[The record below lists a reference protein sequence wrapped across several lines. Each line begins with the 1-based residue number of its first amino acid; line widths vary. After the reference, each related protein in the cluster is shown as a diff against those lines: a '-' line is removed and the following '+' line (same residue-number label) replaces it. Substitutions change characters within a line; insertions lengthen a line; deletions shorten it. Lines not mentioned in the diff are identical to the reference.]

1 MSDSTQGFIVLGA
14 ARTKV
19 QRWLGSR
26 QLPAFL
32 AAGPGKALRLWPA
45 IEGEAAEEAATA
57 LSRELPKS
65 RVLVFSTGE
74 DSLRVSVHV
83 EGTCQTREEVALRLR
98 TAKQLSQAHAAL
110 QRVSTALDF
119 KGHRPTLL
127 RDGDSRPGFFAL
139 AGVKVDDLATLSHA
153 RLTEAR
159 QHPEAP
165 DAARFQDFTFVDA
178 QGKSHSFLPGTPGQE
193 S

>member
-1 MSDSTQGFIVLGA
+1 MSDSVQGFIVLGA

-26 QLPAFL
+26 RLPAFL
-32 AAGPGKALRLWPA
+32 AAGPGKALRLWPSV
-45 IEGEAAEEAATA
+45 EGEAAEEAANA

-65 RVLVFSTGE
+65 RVLVFSSGE
-74 DSLRVSVHV
+74 DSLRFSVHV
-83 EGTCQTREEVALRLR
+83 EGTCQAREEVAPRMR
-98 TAKQLSQAHAAL
+98 TAKQLSHAHAAL

-127 RDGDSRPGFFAL
+127 RDGDSRPVFL
-139 AGVKVDDLATLSHA
+139 SLVGVKEDDIVSLSHA
-153 RLTEAR
+153 RLSEAR

-165 DAARFQDFTFVDA
+165 DAARFQDFIFLDE
-178 QGKSHSFLPGTPGQE
+178 QGKLHAFFPDAPRQE

>member
-1 MSDSTQGFIVLGA
+1 MSDLAQGFIVLGA

-32 AAGPGKALRLWPA
+32 AAGPGKALRLWPRV
-45 IEGEAAEEAATA
+45 EGEAAEEAANA
-57 LSRELPKS
+57 LSGELPKS
-65 RVLVFSTGE
+65 RVFVFSIGQ

-83 EGTCQTREEVALRLR
+83 DGTCQTREEVALRMR

-127 RDGDSRPGFFAL
+127 RDGDSRPGFLAL
-139 AGVKVDDLATLSHA
+139 AGVKEDDLASLSHA

-159 QHPEAP
+159 QHPDAP

-178 QGKSHSFLPGTPGQE
+178 QGKAHPFFAGTPGPE

>member
-1 MSDSTQGFIVLGA
+1 MSDSAQGFIVLGA

-32 AAGPGKALRLWPA
+32 ATGPGKALRLWPRV
-45 IEGEAAEEAATA
+45 EGEAAEEAANA
-57 LSRELPKS
+57 LSGELPKS
-65 RVLVFSTGE
+65 RVFVFSIGQ

-83 EGTCQTREEVALRLR
+83 DGSCQTREEVALRMR

-127 RDGDSRPGFFAL
+127 RDGDSRPGFLAL
-139 AGVKVDDLATLSHA
+139 AGVKEDDLASLSHA

-159 QHPEAP
+159 QHPDAP
-165 DAARFQDFTFVDA
+165 DAARFQDFTFVDE
-178 QGKSHSFLPGTPGQE
+178 QGKAHPFFAGTPGPE

>member
-1 MSDSTQGFIVLGA
+1 MNDSAQGFIVLGA

-19 QRWLGSR
+19 QKWLGAR
-26 QLPAFL
+26 GLPAFL
-32 AAGPGKALRLWPA
+32 AAGPGKALRLWPDVQ
-45 IEGEAAEEAATA
+45 GEAAEELANA
-57 LSRELPKS
+57 LSGELPKS
-65 RVLVFSTGE
+65 RVFVFSISE

-83 EGTCQTREEVALRLR
+83 EGALQTREEVALRMR

-127 RDGDSRPGFFAL
+127 RDGDSRPGFLAL
-139 AGVKVDDLATLSHA
+139 AGAREDDVAALSHA
-153 RLTEAR
+153 SLSEAR

-165 DAARFQDFTFVDA
+165 DAARFQDFSFVDA
-178 QGKSHSFLPGTPGQE
+178 KGKAQAFFPGTSDQKD
-193 S
+193 

>member
-1 MSDSTQGFIVLGA
+1 MSDTAQGFIVLGA
-14 ARTKV
+14 VRTKV

-32 AAGPGKALRLWPA
+32 TAGPGKALRLWPRV
-45 IEGEAAEEAATA
+45 EGEAAEEAATA
-57 LSRELPKS
+57 LSGELPKS
-65 RVLVFSTGE
+65 RVFVFSISQ

-83 EGTCQTREEVALRLR
+83 DGICQTREEVALRMR

-127 RDGDSRPGFFAL
+127 RDGDSRPGFLAL
-139 AGVKVDDLATLSHA
+139 AGVKEDDLSSLSHA
-153 RLTEAR
+153 QLAEAR
-159 QHPEAP
+159 QHPDAPEAS
-165 DAARFQDFTFVDA
+165 RFQDFTFVDE
-178 QGKSHSFLPGTPGQE
+178 QGKAHPFFAGTPGPE

>member
-1 MSDSTQGFIVLGA
+1 MSDSAQGFIVLGA

-19 QRWLGSR
+19 QKWLGSR
-26 QLPAFL
+26 GLPAFL
-32 AAGPGKALRLWPA
+32 AAGPGKALRLWPDLQ
-45 IEGEAAEEAATA
+45 GEAAEEAANA

-65 RVLVFSTGE
+65 RVFVFSTTE

-83 EGTCQTREEVALRLR
+83 DGALQTREEVALRMR

-127 RDGDSRPGFFAL
+127 RDGDSRPVFLEL
-139 AGVKVDDLATLSHA
+139 AGVREDDISALSHS
-153 RLTEAR
+153 RLSEAR
-159 QHPEAP
+159 QHPDGPE
-165 DAARFQDFTFVDA
+165 AARFRDFSVVDA
-178 QGKSHSFLPGTPGQE
+178 KGKTHAFFTGTPGQE
-193 S
+193 A

>member
-1 MSDSTQGFIVLGA
+1 MSDSTQGFVVLGA

-26 QLPAFL
+26 RLTAFL
-32 AAGPGKALRLWPA
+32 AAGPGKALRLWPSVQ
-45 IEGEAAEEAATA
+45 GEAAEDAANA

-65 RVLVFSTGE
+65 RVLVFSSGE
-74 DSLRVSVHV
+74 DSLRFSVHV
-83 EGTCQTREEVALRLR
+83 DGACQAREEVAPRMR
-98 TAKQLSQAHAAL
+98 TAKQLSHAHAAL

-127 RDGDSRPGFFAL
+127 RDGDSRPVFLAL
-139 AGVKVDDLATLSHA
+139 AGVKEDDIASLSHA
-153 RLTEAR
+153 SLSEAR
-159 QHPEAP
+159 QHPESP
-165 DAARFQDFTFVDA
+165 DAARFQDFSFQDE
-178 QGKSHSFLPGTPGQE
+178 QGKLHAFFPDAPRQE

>member
-1 MSDSTQGFIVLGA
+1 MSDTAQGFIVWGA
-14 ARTKV
+14 ARTPV

-32 AAGPGKALRLWPA
+32 AAGPGKALRLWPRV
-45 IEGEAAEEAATA
+45 EGEAAEEAATA
-57 LSRELPKS
+57 LSRELPKG
-65 RVLVFSTGE
+65 RVFVFSTGE

-83 EGTCQTREEVALRLR
+83 DGTCQTREEVALRLR
-98 TAKQLSQAHAAL
+98 TAKQLAQAHAAL

-127 RDGDSRPGFFAL
+127 RDGDSRPGFLAL
-139 AGVKVDDLATLSHA
+139 AGVKDVDLVSWSHA
-153 RLTEAR
+153 RLVEAR
-159 QHPEAP
+159 QHPDAP
-165 DAARFQDFTFVDA
+165 EAARFQDFTFVDERGRA
-178 QGKSHSFLPGTPGQE
+178 CPFFPATPGQE